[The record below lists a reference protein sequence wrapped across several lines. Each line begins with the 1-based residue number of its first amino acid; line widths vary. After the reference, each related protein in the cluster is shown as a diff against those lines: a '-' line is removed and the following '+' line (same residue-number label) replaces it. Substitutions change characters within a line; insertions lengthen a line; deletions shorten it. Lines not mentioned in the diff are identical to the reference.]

1 MEELGTT
8 IKQIRQAKGLTQK
21 EVYSGIVSRSF
32 ATRLENGDHD
42 ITATKLFDILE
53 RLGVTANEFRFIQN
67 DYRPD
72 DVENLRS
79 QVMLAYDQQNF
90 PQLSHLAQRYGQS
103 KNPAERRM
111 ATIAAVLLTAYSHR
125 HATLTPDM
133 ERLWQQIMY
142 TKSWT
147 LQEIRMGPILMA
159 LIGFKDATIPETI
172 RKMHQSCDR
181 YVSESA
187 DPFHVM
193 DLRLSFDLVALQ
205 VLLSH
210 KDYNQAREFKIE
222 LMSGHL
228 EHLTSEGNLTLQLC
242 LCIWTWFFGDP
253 STADQQANLLRQL
266 KVARIDPGIH
276 AILASWQQEAKRY
289 HLELDNKG

>member
-32 ATRLENGDHD
+32 ATRLENGEHD
-42 ITATKLFDILE
+42 VTATKLFEILE
-53 RLGVTANEFRFIQN
+53 RLGVSADEFRFIQN

-72 DVENLRS
+72 DGEILLN

-111 ATIAAVLLTAYSHR
+111 ATVAAVLLTAYSHR

-133 ERLWQQIMY
+133 ERLWQQMMY

-147 LQEIRMGPILMA
+147 LQEIRLGPILMA

-181 YVSESA
+181 YVSNLT

-205 VLLSH
+205 VLLGH
-210 KDYNQAREFKIE
+210 GDYDHAREFKND
-222 LMSGHL
+222 LLSGHL
-228 EHLTSEGNLTLQLC
+228 EQLTSEGNLTLQLC
-242 LCIWTWFFGDP
+242 LCIWTWFFGDAA
-253 STADQQANLLRQL
+253 TADQQAKLLHQL
-266 KVARIDPGIH
+266 KIERLDPGIRT
-276 AILASWQQEAKRY
+276 LLSTWQQQAKRY
-289 HLELDNKG
+289 HAKLGPA